1 MEPAPQTFG
10 AYLKSYFKNLWQ
22 TVKHPLAFLPTIL
35 ITGVWI
41 LLGILQTRYGE
52 SKLFAVCNFLTFA
65 QGGLFGGIAGAI
77 GGIVGKILVA
87 TLVNALLL
95 PIFVRGTK
103 PMAKFG
109 SGFKSFFRSFA
120 FDSARALSAF
130 LFGMAVALA
139 LYSVLNITQRWQE
152 GLVGVVAAVLLIRT
166 IGQKGGLLFSMLYS
180 FAKGLSRDKLPSQA
194 GITRFLSGMSLGF
207 VAGTGL
213 NAFGFKWAILV
224 ALGALALS
232 FLFFLF
238 GKRKSAAVTAAC
250 IACLVFVPLSAG
262 SPAPQTQEDY
272 QRAARVYAKEL
283 TPLSQEI
290 QRLNKEVQAAAERG
304 DEEEGTKLSKQLQDA
319 MDRYQAALT
328 ARARQL
334 SGQGSD
340 EEDTNPF
347 THLADDDG
355 FSLPDD
361 TPTVSDDNIPR
372 GHVNTDILHVG
383 EDSRKANKDRSD
395 DEEEDEES
403 GSGRNGGRRG
413 GGNNGGESAWD
424 DVYDQVRDVATN
436 GLADE
441 DSRLDDEQDITSLDV
456 VAGATAAAAAGG
468 AAAGGAAGGAG
479 GGAGAP
485 DFPDS
490 EGLDWDMDRRKKE
503 DEEDEN
509 YYYSGEDEET
519 EGGDGEDEEYDDE
532 AGYDGEQEGE
542 EEEEADAEEADAEE
556 DAEADDTADD
566 YESDDTDDSDYDSD
580 SYDSSDADDAGSDD
594 ADDAGSDDAES
605 DYGGYD
611 SGEDSDGTGD
621 AEADTEAGNADDSD
635 AAEDAEEAEDAGGD
649 EAEDEAAEDDGE
661 KEQEVEKKPE
671 EEKKPEA
678 KEKSEEEKRR
688 EEEEAKEKARWD
700 QIAKELKEQEENMRK
715 IANKFGVPL
724 KDENGEDRP
733 EWQIYHDTQMA
744 ILRDKNNGLFQ
755 DALDTQQICSE
766 VELECSERIAEC
778 ELVDKVSD
786 GTVNILAEVVP
797 GGDKVKDARDL
808 LKAPL
813 VGASE
818 AYAEGRS
825 VTRGIAGGLT
835 EGIATVAQNHLDD
848 VLDGAAKDVVDIT
861 FEGGKKLVNA
871 EISGKYDED
880 PDGTIEDVQKAL
892 AKKTLDVGIGRLLG
906 KTSMGEA
913 AQNISK
919 EIILKGHDEMT
930 IGDGDD
936 AKTLSDAIAGK
947 IRDFSTEATAWGM
960 YATGTDDPVTYQHN
974 AIWLQLKP
982 RDQ

>member
-22 TVKHPLAFLPTIL
+22 TVKHPLALLPTIL

-383 EDSRKANKDRSD
+383 EDSREANKDRSD

-424 DVYDQVRDVATN
+424 DVYDQLRDVATN

-519 EGGDGEDEEYDDE
+519 EGGEDEDEEYDDE
-532 AGYDGEQEGE
+532 AEYDGEQEGE
-542 EEEEADAEEADAEE
+542 EEEANAEEADAEE
-556 DAEADDTADD
+556 DAEEDAEADDIADD
-566 YESDDTDDSDYDSD
+566 YGSDEADDSDYDSD
-580 SYDSSDADDAGSDD
+580 SYDSSDADDAG
-594 ADDAGSDDAES
+594 GDDAES

-611 SGEDSDGTGD
+611 SGEDSHGTGD

-635 AAEDAEEAEDAGGD
+635 AAENAEEAEDAGGD

-671 EEKKPEA
+671 ELKKPEPEKKPE
-678 KEKSEEEKRR
+678 KKPEEGKKAPEEPKTDPGLEHKRQAILQYAEKR
-688 EEEEAKEKARWD
+688 
-700 QIAKELKEQEENMRK
+700 
-715 IANKFGVPL
+715 GVETKNDDGTDRSL
-724 KDENGEDRP
+724 EDIKYDLGRT
-733 EWQIYHDTQMA
+733 ILHD
-744 ILRDKNNGLFQ
+744 RV
-755 DALDTQQICSE
+755 DALGDMQEAGMEELNASENILAAEATEKVADT
-766 VELECSERIAEC
+766 
-778 ELVDKVSD
+778 
-786 GTVNILAEVVP
+786 TVNIMSEYVP
-797 GGDKVKDARDL
+797 GGKVVKDARDL
-808 LKAPL
+808 VKAPL
-813 VGASE
+813 VSAKE
-818 AYAEGRS
+818 AFLEGRS
-825 VTRGIAGGLT
+825 ALRGFAGGLA
-835 EGIATVAQNHLDD
+835 EGAITVGQNHIGD
-848 VLDGAAKDVVDIT
+848 VADKYGLSGFTKIAFEDSLNVGM
-861 FEGGKKLVNA
+861 EGGKTLLKDA
-871 EISGKYDED
+871 ISGTYGDDTLEK
-880 PDGTIEDVQKAL
+880 VQGSIT
-892 AKKTLDVGIGRLLG
+892 KKTLEVGLGRVIGARSGGSSELG
-906 KTSMGEA
+906 QKDTA
-913 AQNISK
+913 AMVEVIMR
-919 EIILKGHDEMT
+919 GHDECM

-936 AKTLSDAIAGK
+936 AKTLSDTIAGK
-947 IRDFSTEATAWGM
+947 IRDINTEATAWGM
-960 YATGTDDPVTYQHN
+960 YATGTDDPVYYHN
-974 AIWLQLKP
+974 NAAWLQYKP
-982 RDQ
+982 KDL